1 MIAHH
6 IKPKSSE
13 EMKADVRRIFASDP
27 SMVEFVDKVIFILDG
42 TALETYRPLSPQWQ
56 RTLFCWFKSEYQWR
70 FQSVIDLTGRTVYMI
85 EIVNRQRKVSVDPE
99 RWQLFTSRALKATP
113 AEAEN
118 VTIAFVSD
126 RHMQELNRQWRGKT
140 GTTDV
145 LSFPAGED
153 EFANPDGSNLGDVV
167 ISLEQAARQAKEH
180 EFTIDEEIAQL
191 ILHGLLH
198 LCGYNHETD
207 NGEMNRLE
215 LKLRKK
221 LRI

>member
-1 MIAHH
+1 
-6 IKPKSSE
+6 
-13 EMKADVRRIFASDP
+13 
-27 SMVEFVDKVIFILDG
+27 
-42 TALETYRPLSPQWQ
+42 
-56 RTLFCWFKSEYQWR
+56 
-70 FQSVIDLTGRTVYMI
+70 MI
-85 EIVNRQRKVSVDPE
+85 EVVNRQRKVPVDLE
-99 RWQLFTSRALKATP
+99 RWQLFTGRALQATP
-113 AEAEN
+113 AEVTN

-126 RHMQELNRQWRGKT
+126 RHMRELNRHWRGKT

-153 EFANPDGSNLGDVV
+153 EFSNPDGSNLGDVV

-180 EFTIDEEIAQL
+180 DLTVDEEIAQL

-198 LCGYNHETD
+198 LCGYDHETD
-207 NGEMNRLE
+207 QGEMNRLE